1 MAFGLVFS
9 TEAWTEG
16 KRRAEDYRKGNRG
29 ATEETETARRGERI
43 FTTEDTES
51 TEKGGRGRGKSKDYP
66 EVTEG
71 AEDTEEE
78 RSRSLHPGAA
88 RGTYKPRY
96 AARHARMRRGR
107 KNRAAPPA
115 CPAYRRQAQA
125 GSG

>member
-1 MAFGLVFS
+1 MRIIA
-9 TEAWTEG
+9 
-16 KRRAEDYRKGNRG
+16 K
-29 ATEETETARRGERI
+29 ETETARRDERI

-51 TEKGGRGRGKSKDYP
+51 TEKGGRGKSKDYA
-66 EVTEG
+66 EDTEG

-88 RGTYKPRY
+88 RGTHKTRY
-96 AARHARMRRGR
+96 AARRARKRRAGE
-107 KNRAAPPA
+107 NQAAPPA